1 MLRRALKGLFH
12 WAIALLILFE
22 EWGWVPL
29 ANALARLGRLAA
41 FRWIERRIQALPP
54 YAALCVFFLPTI
66 GLLPIKL
73 FALWLI
79 GQGHAF
85 LGVAVIV
92 IAKIAGTAV
101 IARLF
106 MLTHPA
112 LMQLGWFARLY
123 ARWTGW
129 KDALIARVRASPAWR
144 AIARAKAEAR
154 ALWQRI
160 RAALAQR

>member
-12 WAIALLILFE
+12 WTVALLILFE

-29 ANALARLGRLAA
+29 ANALARLGRLPV
-41 FRWIERRIQALPP
+41 FRWVEGSIRALPP

-66 GLLPIKL
+66 ALLPVKL
-73 FALWLI
+73 AALWLI

-101 IARLF
+101 VARLF
-106 MLTHPA
+106 MLTQPA
-112 LMQLGWFARLY
+112 LMQLEWFARLY
-123 ARWTGW
+123 ARWTAW

-144 AIARAKAEAR
+144 AIGRAKAEAR
-154 ALWQRI
+154 AAWQRI
-160 RAALAQR
+160 KAALAQR